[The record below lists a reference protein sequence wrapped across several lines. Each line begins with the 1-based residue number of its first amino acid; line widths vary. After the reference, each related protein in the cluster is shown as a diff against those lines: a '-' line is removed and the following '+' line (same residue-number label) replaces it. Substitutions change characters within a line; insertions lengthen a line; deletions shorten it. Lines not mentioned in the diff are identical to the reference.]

1 MTLKLGALATL
12 LLFLTACATPA
23 ARESRSPRRTNLQRA
38 ASLPWTDKG
47 RCVVRESAEPWPVL
61 AERCFHF
68 LDQDRVRFTDRSG
81 RCTVASAEAATLGI
95 GLCVLA
101 APEVVVGAVI
111 VIGVV
116 VVAVAIKEAMD
127 EADWPEATEHPIPM
141 QGIEAAERE
150 ASKNRKPSP
159 QPSGQDLFPP
169 SPRDPFERDR
179 RPECSPV
186 LGPPRGGNDPHN
198 ECADKIL
205 GNSFPGFNVLINGKH
220 YDALVLSRRTLWEVK
235 TDDFEK
241 QSPRSQDFF
250 VKVKLPELR
259 RERALA
265 RACGYDFIIGVRS
278 KAHMLALQ
286 RADRTLKVV
295 LMDWC

>member
-12 LLFLTACATPA
+12 LLFLTACAAPA

-38 ASLPWTDKG
+38 ANLPWTDEG
-47 RCVVRESAEPWPVL
+47 RCVVRESTEPWPVL
-61 AERCFHF
+61 AERCFHV
-68 LDQDRVRFTDRSG
+68 LDQDRVRFTDRAG

-101 APEVVVGAVI
+101 APEVIVGAVI

-127 EADWPEATEHPIPM
+127 ESDWPEAAEHPIPM
-141 QGIEAAERE
+141 QRSEAAERE
-150 ASKNRKPSP
+150 ASRNRNPSP

-169 SPRDPFERDR
+169 SPKDPFERDR
-179 RPECSPV
+179 RPECRPV

-241 QSPRSQDFF
+241 HSPRSRRFF
-250 VKVKLPELR
+250 VSMKLTELQ
-259 RERALA
+259 REARLA
-265 RACGYDFIIGVRS
+265 RECGYDFVVGVRS
-278 KAHMLALQ
+278 EAHRSELKLADPSLH
-286 RADRTLKVV
+286 VV
-295 LMDWC
+295 IMDWC

>member
-12 LLFLTACATPA
+12 LLFMTACATPA
-23 ARESRSPRRTNLQRA
+23 ARESRSPRRANLQRA
-38 ASLPWTDKG
+38 ASLPWTDEG
-47 RCVVRESAEPWPVL
+47 RCVVRESAQPWPVL
-61 AERCFHF
+61 TERCFHV

-127 EADWPEATEHPIPM
+127 EADWPEAAEHPIPM
-141 QGIEAAERE
+141 QRIESDEQE
-150 ASKNRKPSP
+150 ASRNRKPSP

-169 SPRDPFERDR
+169 SPNDPFERDR
-179 RPECSPV
+179 RPECRPV

-241 QSPRSQDFF
+241 HSLRSRRFF
-250 VKVKLPELR
+250 VSMKLTELQ
-259 RERALA
+259 REAKLA
-265 RACGYDFIIGVRS
+265 RECGYDFVIGVRS
-278 KAHMLALQ
+278 EAHRAELKLADPSLH
-286 RADRTLKVV
+286 VV
-295 LMDWC
+295 MMDWC

>member
-1 MTLKLGALATL
+1 MKLGALTTL
-12 LLFLTACATPA
+12 LLFLAACATPTA
-23 ARESRSPRRTNLQRA
+23 VESRSPRRANLQRA
-38 ASLPWTDKG
+38 ATLPWTDNG
-47 RCVVRESAEPWPVL
+47 RCVVRESTRPWPVL
-61 AERCFHF
+61 AERCFHA
-68 LDQDRVRFTDRSG
+68 LDQGRVRFIDRSG

-101 APEVVVGAVI
+101 APEVVAGAVLVVGAV
-111 VIGVV
+111 VI
-116 VVAVAIKEAMD
+116 AVAIKEALD
-127 EADWPEATEHPIPM
+127 EVDWPEASPVQRLES
-141 QGIEAAERE
+141 AERE
-150 ASKNRKPSP
+150 SSANRKPSP

-169 SPRDPFERDR
+169 SPGEPFERDR
-179 RPECSPV
+179 RPECRPI

-198 ECADKIL
+198 ECADKIS

-241 QSPRSQDFF
+241 QPIRSQDFF

-265 RACGYDFIIGVRS
+265 MACGYDFIIGVRS
-278 KAHMLALQ
+278 KAHQQALL

>member
-1 MTLKLGALATL
+1 MKLGALATL

-38 ASLPWTDKG
+38 ASLPWTDEG

-61 AERCFHF
+61 AERCFHV
-68 LDQDRVRFTDRSG
+68 LDQDRVRFNDRAGS
-81 RCTVASAEAATLGI
+81 CTVASAEAATLGI

-101 APEVVVGAVI
+101 APEVVIGAVI

-116 VVAVAIKEAMD
+116 VVAVAIKEAMG
-127 EADWPEATEHPIPM
+127 EADWPEVSEHSIPV
-141 QGIEAAERE
+141 QRIEADKNESA
-150 ASKNRKPSP
+150 ANRKPSP
-159 QPSGQDLFPP
+159 QPSGEDLFPP

-179 RPECSPV
+179 RPECRPV

-198 ECADKIL
+198 KCADKIP

-220 YDALVLSRRTLWEVK
+220 YDGLVLSRRTLWEVK

-241 QSPRSQDFF
+241 HSPRSRKFF
-250 VKVKLPELR
+250 VSMKLPELQ
-259 RERALA
+259 REAKLA
-265 RACGYDFIIGVRS
+265 RECGYDFVIGVRS
-278 KAHMLALQ
+278 KAHLTALKI
-286 RADRTLKVV
+286 ADPSLHVV
-295 LMDWC
+295 IMDWC